1 MLRSLQVRNYV
12 LIDSLD
18 VMFPEGLIII
28 TGQTGAG
35 KSILLG
41 ALSLVLGAKADASS
55 VIGASGD
62 SCVVEA
68 VFSIPAGDA
77 ILQEILRENEA
88 EAEGD
93 ELIVRRVVNRTG
105 RSRAFLNDAPVSLP
119 VLASIAAHLVDIH
132 SQHQT
137 LRLADPAFQLGI
149 LDLYA
154 GDADT
159 LAACRSA
166 WKTLRERESERT
178 DLVEMIRRSEAERD
192 YNQALFDR
200 LEAAALQTGEL
211 EDLEAEQRRLAH
223 AEEVR
228 EAFAMA
234 ENALSPQDESLP
246 PVDVSLKEAV
256 RSLERVSKFV
266 PEAEELARRL
276 ESARLEVDDIAAG
289 VSDLGAAAEVSPQR
303 LAQVEERLSLLYSL
317 LKKHNCASVE
327 ELIAVR
333 DSLSEVLYDAD
344 SLESRREA
352 IQKQIDAVSKEH
364 DGLCRKLS
372 EARRKA
378 APAFSSAIQETLRH
392 LELDRCRFEAT
403 VQPAPAGPSG
413 SDAVAFRFS
422 AAGEEPR
429 DIAKVASGGELSRI
443 MLSLK
448 QMMARYTEM
457 PTLVFDEIDTGVS
470 GSVADKM
477 GGMICAMSADM
488 QVFAITHL
496 PQVAAKGN
504 AHYVVE
510 KTYDASGRPV
520 SVLRRLEGEDRVLEV
535 AGMLSGS
542 RITEAAIENA
552 KVLLDG

>member
-18 VMFPEGLIII
+18 VTFPEGLIII

-41 ALSLVLGAKADASS
+41 ALSLVLGAKADAS
-55 VIGASGD
+55 VVGAAGD

-68 VFSIPAGDA
+68 VFSVPAADA
-77 ILQEILRENEA
+77 VLREILRENEA
-88 EAEGD
+88 DAEGD

-105 RSRAFLNDAPVSLP
+105 RSRSFLNDAPVTLP
-119 VLASIAAHLVDIH
+119 VLASIATHLVDIH

-137 LRLADPAFQLGI
+137 LRLADPAFQLGV

-154 GDADT
+154 GDSEA
-159 LAACRSA
+159 LSACRTA
-166 WKTLRERESERT
+166 WKTLRELESEAK
-178 DLVEMIRRSEAERD
+178 DLEERIRRSEAERD
-192 YNQALFDR
+192 YNQAQFDR
-200 LEAAALQTGEL
+200 LEAASLQAGEL
-211 EDLEAEQRRLAH
+211 EELEAEQQRLAH

-228 EAFAMA
+228 EAFSAA

-266 PEAEELARRL
+266 PEALDLARRL
-276 ESARLEVDDIAAG
+276 DSARLEVDDIAASVG
-289 VSDLGAAAEVSPQR
+289 DLGAATEVSPQR
-303 LAQVEERLSLLYSL
+303 LVQVEERLSLLYTL
-317 LKKHNCASVE
+317 LKKHNCQTVAD
-327 ELIAVR
+327 LIAVR
-333 DSLSEVLYDAD
+333 DALSEVLYDAD
-344 SLESRREA
+344 SLESRRA
-352 IQKQIDAVSKEH
+352 ALQKRIDTVAKEH
-364 DGLCRKLS
+364 EGLCRRLS

-378 APAFSSAIQETLRH
+378 APAFSSSIQETLRH
-392 LELDRCRFEAT
+392 LELDRCRFEAS
-403 VQPAPAGPSG
+403 VQPAPAGPAG
-413 SDAVAFRFS
+413 NDAVAFRFS
-422 AAGEEPR
+422 AGGEDPR

-448 QMMARYTEM
+448 QMMARFTEM

-477 GGMICAMSADM
+477 GGMICDMSADM

-496 PQVAAKGN
+496 PQVAAKGK

-510 KTYDASGRPV
+510 KTYDGQGRPV
-520 SVLRRLEGEDRVLEV
+520 SAMRRLEGEERVLEV
-535 AGMLSGS
+535 ARMLSGS

-552 KVLLDG
+552 KVLLGE

>member
-18 VMFPEGLIII
+18 VSFPEGLIII

-41 ALSLVLGAKADASS
+41 ALSLVLGAKADAS
-55 VIGASGD
+55 VVGAAGEN
-62 SCVVEA
+62 CVVEA
-68 VFSIPAGDA
+68 VFSMPAGDA
-77 ILQEILRENEA
+77 ILRDILRENEA

-105 RSRAFLNDAPVSLP
+105 RSRSFLNDAPVTLP

-137 LRLADPAFQLGI
+137 LRLADPAFQLGV
-149 LDLYA
+149 LDLFA

-159 LAACRSA
+159 LAACRAA
-166 WKTLRERESERT
+166 WKTLRELEGERT
-178 DLVEMIRRSEAERD
+178 ELEEKIRRSEAERD
-192 YNQALFDR
+192 YNQAQFDR
-200 LEAAALQTGEL
+200 LEAASLQAGEL
-211 EDLEAEQRRLAH
+211 EDLEAEQQRLAH

-228 EAFAMA
+228 EAFAAA

-266 PEAEELARRL
+266 PEAEDLARRL
-276 ESARLEVDDIAAG
+276 DSARLEVDDIAAS
-289 VSDLGAAAEVSPQR
+289 VSDLGAATEVSPQR
-303 LAQVEERLSLLYSL
+303 LAQVEERLSLLYTL
-317 LKKHNCASVE
+317 LKKHGCNMVE
-327 ELIAVR
+327 DLIAVR
-333 DSLSEVLYDAD
+333 DALSEVLYDAD
-344 SLESRREA
+344 SLESRRTA
-352 IQKQIDAVSKEH
+352 LQKRIDTVTKEH
-364 DGLCRKLS
+364 ETLCRKLS

-378 APAFSSAIQETLRH
+378 APALSSSIQETLRH
-392 LELDRCRFEAT
+392 LELDRCRFET
-403 VQPAPAGPSG
+403 SVQPAPAGPAG
-413 SDAVAFRFS
+413 SDVVAFRFS
-422 AAGEEPR
+422 AGGEEPR

-448 QMMARYTEM
+448 QMMARFTEM

-496 PQVAAKGN
+496 PQVAAKGK

-510 KTYDASGRPV
+510 KTYDAQGRPV
-520 SVLRRLEGEDRVLEV
+520 SAMRRLEGEDRVTEV
-535 AGMLSGS
+535 ARMLSGS

-552 KVLLDG
+552 KVLLGE

>member
-18 VMFPEGLIII
+18 VSFPEGLIII

-41 ALSLVLGAKADASS
+41 ALSLVLGAKADAS
-55 VIGASGD
+55 VVGAAGEN
-62 SCVVEA
+62 CVVEA
-68 VFSIPAGDA
+68 VFSMPAGDA
-77 ILQEILRENEA
+77 ILRDILRENEA

-105 RSRAFLNDAPVSLP
+105 RSRSFLNDAPVTLP

-137 LRLADPAFQLGI
+137 LRLADPAFQLGV
-149 LDLYA
+149 LDLFA

-159 LAACRSA
+159 LAACRAA
-166 WKTLRERESERT
+166 WKTLRELEGERT
-178 DLVEMIRRSEAERD
+178 ELEEKIRRSEAERD
-192 YNQALFDR
+192 YNQAQFDR
-200 LEAAALQTGEL
+200 LEAASLQAGEL
-211 EDLEAEQRRLAH
+211 EDLEAEQQRLAH

-228 EAFAMA
+228 EAFTAA

-266 PEAEELARRL
+266 PEAEDLARRL
-276 ESARLEVDDIAAG
+276 DSARLEVDDIAAS
-289 VSDLGAAAEVSPQR
+289 VSDLGTATEVSPQR
-303 LAQVEERLSLLYSL
+303 LAQVEERLSLLYTL
-317 LKKHNCASVE
+317 LKKHGCNTVE
-327 ELIAVR
+327 DLIAVR
-333 DSLSEVLYDAD
+333 DALSEVLYDAD
-344 SLESRREA
+344 SLESRRTA
-352 IQKQIDAVSKEH
+352 LQKRIDTVAKEH
-364 DGLCRKLS
+364 ETLCRKLS

-378 APAFSSAIQETLRH
+378 APALSSSIQETLRH
-392 LELDRCRFEAT
+392 LELDRCRFET
-403 VQPAPAGPSG
+403 SVQPAPAGPAG

-422 AAGEEPR
+422 AGGEEPR

-448 QMMARYTEM
+448 QMMARFTEM

-496 PQVAAKGN
+496 PQVAAKGK

-510 KTYDASGRPV
+510 KTYDAQGRPV
-520 SVLRRLEGEDRVLEV
+520 SAMRRLEGEERVTEV
-535 AGMLSGS
+535 ARMLSGS

-552 KVLLDG
+552 KVLLGE

>member
-18 VMFPEGLIII
+18 VSFPEGLIII

-41 ALSLVLGAKADASS
+41 ALSLVLGAKADAS
-55 VIGASGD
+55 VVGAAGEN
-62 SCVVEA
+62 CVVEA
-68 VFSIPAGDA
+68 VFSMPAGDA
-77 ILQEILRENEA
+77 ILRDILRENEA

-105 RSRAFLNDAPVSLP
+105 RSRSFLNDAPVTLP

-137 LRLADPAFQLGI
+137 LRLADPAFQLGV
-149 LDLYA
+149 LDLFA

-159 LAACRSA
+159 LAACRAA
-166 WKTLRERESERT
+166 WKTLRELEGERT
-178 DLVEMIRRSEAERD
+178 ELEEKIRRSEAERD
-192 YNQALFDR
+192 YNQAQFDR
-200 LEAAALQTGEL
+200 LEAASLQAGEL
-211 EDLEAEQRRLAH
+211 EDLEAEQQRLAH

-228 EAFAMA
+228 EAFAAA

-266 PEAEELARRL
+266 PEAEDLARRL
-276 ESARLEVDDIAAG
+276 DSARLEVDD
-289 VSDLGAAAEVSPQR
+289 LGTATEVSPQR
-303 LAQVEERLSLLYSL
+303 LAQVEERLSLLYTL
-317 LKKHNCASVE
+317 LKKHGCNTVE
-327 ELIAVR
+327 DLIAVR
-333 DSLSEVLYDAD
+333 DALSEVLYDAD
-344 SLESRREA
+344 SLESRRTA
-352 IQKQIDAVSKEH
+352 LQKRIDTVAKEH
-364 DGLCRKLS
+364 ETLCRKLS

-378 APAFSSAIQETLRH
+378 APALSSSIQETLRH
-392 LELDRCRFEAT
+392 LELDRCRFET
-403 VQPAPAGPSG
+403 SVQPAPAGPAG

-422 AAGEEPR
+422 AGGEEPR

-448 QMMARYTEM
+448 QMMARFTEM

-496 PQVAAKGN
+496 PQVAAKGQ

-510 KTYDASGRPV
+510 KTYDAQGRPV
-520 SVLRRLEGEDRVLEV
+520 SAMRRLEGEERITEV
-535 AGMLSGS
+535 ARMLSGS

-552 KVLLDG
+552 KVLLGE

>member
-18 VMFPEGLIII
+18 VSFPEGLIII

-41 ALSLVLGAKADASS
+41 ALSLVLGAKADAS
-55 VIGASGD
+55 VVGAAGEN
-62 SCVVEA
+62 CVVEA
-68 VFSIPAGDA
+68 VFSMPAGDA
-77 ILQEILRENEA
+77 ILRDILRENEA

-105 RSRAFLNDAPVSLP
+105 RSRSFLNDAPVTLP

-137 LRLADPAFQLGI
+137 LRLADPAFQLGV
-149 LDLYA
+149 LDLFA

-159 LAACRSA
+159 LAACRAA
-166 WKTLRERESERT
+166 WKTLRELEGERT
-178 DLVEMIRRSEAERD
+178 ELEEKIRRSEAERD
-192 YNQALFDR
+192 YNQAQFDR
-200 LEAAALQTGEL
+200 LEAASLQAGEL
-211 EDLEAEQRRLAH
+211 EDLEAEQQRLAH

-228 EAFAMA
+228 EAFAAA
-234 ENALSPQDESLP
+234 ENTLSPQDESLP

-266 PEAEELARRL
+266 PEAEDLARRL
-276 ESARLEVDDIAAG
+276 DSARLEVDDIAAS
-289 VSDLGAAAEVSPQR
+289 VSDLGAATEVSPQR
-303 LAQVEERLSLLYSL
+303 LAQVEERLSLLYTL
-317 LKKHNCASVE
+317 LKKHGCNTVE
-327 ELIAVR
+327 DLIAVR
-333 DSLSEVLYDAD
+333 DALSEVLYDAD
-344 SLESRREA
+344 SLESRRTA
-352 IQKQIDAVSKEH
+352 LQKRIDTVEKEH
-364 DGLCRKLS
+364 ETLCRKLS

-378 APAFSSAIQETLRH
+378 VPALSSSIQETLRH
-392 LELDRCRFEAT
+392 LELDRCRFET
-403 VQPAPAGPSG
+403 SVQPAPAGPAG

-422 AAGEEPR
+422 AGGEEPR

-448 QMMARYTEM
+448 QMMARFTEM

-496 PQVAAKGN
+496 PQVAAKGK

-510 KTYDASGRPV
+510 KTYDAQGRPV
-520 SVLRRLEGEDRVLEV
+520 SAMRRLEGEERVTEV
-535 AGMLSGS
+535 ARMLSGS

-552 KVLLDG
+552 KVLLGE